1 MGVSASHT
9 GGIGRSVMPGMEQLG
24 RSVGTP
30 TMNSR
35 VTGAKTLCS
44 KSTTVSNSQPGLKK
58 SQFSVKKKKEK
69 NHLSP
74 FQSKPCLLFL
84 LSAKNLYCHQSPEPQ
99 PCYSFQNNGSLCM

>member
-58 SQFSVKKKKEK
+58 SQFSIKKKKRK
-69 NHLSP
+69 KSFKSFSVKALSFVP
-74 FQSKPCLLFL
+74 PECQELI
-84 LSAKNLYCHQSPEPQ
+84 LSSV
-99 PCYSFQNNGSLCM
+99 S